1 MNAKHKLP
9 VHPNAWTFQ
18 KLQYKEIAF
27 HIFDSNTPGL
37 KVGDTRYMKFF

>member
-1 MNAKHKLP
+1 MQNTNYIPMHEPFK
-9 VHPNAWTFQ
+9 

>member
-1 MNAKHKLP
+1 MQNTNYRYIPMHEPFK
-9 VHPNAWTFQ
+9 

>member
-1 MNAKHKLP
+1 MHEPFK
-9 VHPNAWTFQ
+9 

-37 KVGDTRYMKFF
+37 KVGDTLYMKFF

>member
-1 MNAKHKLP
+1 MHEPFK
-9 VHPNAWTFQ
+9 
-18 KLQYKEIAF
+18 KLQIAF